1 MNRKTRT
8 LIVLVVALVAAL
20 TASYGAFRAMERLSA
35 TPAEDPTTP
44 TVVAAR
50 PLPVGTLVTK
60 GDVKVIAWPTKSRV
74 PGTFTSVEQVVDRG
88 TIMAVA
94 ENEPLSESK
103 LAPTGAGAG
112 LPPTIPKGMRAIS
125 IAVNDVIGVAGFV
138 VPGSRVDV
146 LVTVDQPGEG
156 RDTTT
161 RVVVNNVQVLTA
173 GTRFDQEQAQAEG
186 KPIPSSVVTLMV
198 SPSDA
203 ERIALAQNQGKIT
216 LALRNPLD
224 TAAAETS
231 GARLASLLGTQTT
244 APKVT
249 PAPKASRAFV
259 KQAVAPPPA
268 PAPKPYTVEAIRG
281 AKRTEEVVR

>member
-1 MNRKTRT
+1 MNRKMRT

-50 PLPVGTLVTK
+50 ALSVGTLVTK
-60 GDVKVIAWPTKSRV
+60 ADVKLVAWPAKSRV
-74 PGTFTSVEQVVDRG
+74 PGTFTSLERVVDRG
-88 TIMAVA
+88 IIMAVA

-103 LAPTGAGAG
+103 LAPTGSGAG
-112 LPPTIPKGMRAIS
+112 LPPTIPQGMRALS
-125 IAVNDVIGVAGFV
+125 IRVNDVIGVAGFV
-138 VPGSRVDV
+138 LPGSRVDL
-146 LVTVDQPGEG
+146 LVTVDQPGQS
-156 RDTTT
+156 RDSMT
-161 RVVVNNVQVLTA
+161 RVVVSNVQVLTA
-173 GTRFDQEQAQAEG
+173 GTRFDQDKAQADG

-198 SPSDA
+198 TPSDA
-203 ERIALAQNQGKIT
+203 ERIALAQNEGKIT

-224 TAAAETS
+224 TAASETS
-231 GARLASLLGTQTT
+231 GARLASLLGGSTT
-244 APKVT
+244 TPTVK
-249 PAPKASRAFV
+249 PAPRGPRVV
-259 KQAVAPPPA
+259 KQAAPPP

>member
-1 MNRKTRT
+1 MNRKIRT

-20 TASYGAFRAMERLSA
+20 IASFGAFRAMERLSA

-60 GDVKVIAWPTKSRV
+60 ADVKIIAWPTNSRV
-74 PGTFTSVEQVVDRG
+74 PGTFTSVDEVVDRG
-88 TIMAVA
+88 AIMAVA

-103 LAPTGAGAG
+103 LAPTGSGAG
-112 LPPTIPKGMRAIS
+112 LPPTIPHGMRAIS
-125 IAVNDVIGVAGFV
+125 IGVNDVIGVAGFV

-146 LVTVDQPGEG
+146 LVTVDQQGES
-156 RDTTT
+156 RDSTT

-224 TAAAETS
+224 TAASETS

-244 APKVT
+244 APAVKPARKAPRAVKQT
-249 PAPKASRAFV
+249 VAPPPPAPKA
-259 KQAVAPPPA
+259 
-268 PAPKPYTVEAIRG
+268 YTVEAIRG